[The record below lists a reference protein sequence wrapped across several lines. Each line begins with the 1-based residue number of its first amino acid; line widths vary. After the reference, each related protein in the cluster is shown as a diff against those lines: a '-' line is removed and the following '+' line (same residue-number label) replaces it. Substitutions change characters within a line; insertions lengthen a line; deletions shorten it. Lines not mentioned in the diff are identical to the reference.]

1 MKKSIQNPMIQ
12 ILEGTVFIED
22 LEEFLQKLKKISRE
36 RNLTL
41 QALDADKI
49 AGKEHIMFAVEKA
62 MNSFRKGSNIAYD
75 LAKEIMI
82 YAAGTRQISRALRLG
97 VHEGH
102 NNIVLVAVGYEEE
115 ISAAGEEFNEIEPG
129 HTLEYNGSKRN
140 AVMEVFR
147 ITEEEIEA
155 VGETRIPEL
164 VLERVALVDV
174 IK

>member
-1 MKKSIQNPMIQ
+1 IIH
-12 ILEGTVFIED
+12 ILEGTIFIEN

-97 VHEGH
+97 VHEGQ
-102 NNIVLVAVGYEEE
+102 NNIALVAVGDEEE
-115 ISAAGEEFNEIEPG
+115 ISAAGEEFKEKEGCHNV
-129 HTLEYNGSKRN
+129 EYNGSKKN

-164 VLERVALVDV
+164 VLER
-174 IK
+174 